1 MSRDRDFFWRAIGFL
16 FAFALGILAGGVI
29 GAKIS
34 ANNIRAFEVA
44 PLQAQ
49 LEIVFDHL
57 AESSPL
63 FVEICEKLDAI
74 IQAVEREA
82 GHHVEAVRVR
92 IGGKEARK

>member
-1 MSRDRDFFWRAIGFL
+1 MNKNRDFFWYAITLL
-16 FAFALGILAGGVI
+16 FAFALGILAGGIV
-29 GAKIS
+29 GVS
-34 ANNIRAFEVA
+34 VGTHNVRSFEVA

-49 LEIVFDHL
+49 LEIVFDRL

-63 FVEICEKLDAI
+63 FVEICDKLDAI